1 MVVSETL
8 LLKGSAMKIW
18 TALIMIV
25 AVAMVVVVFAA
36 IGAIAGMLIA
46 FLLGTSVSSA
56 APVGALSGGFAAFV
70 FLMNA
75 KENGGKGLQ

>member
-1 MVVSETL
+1 
-8 LLKGSAMKIW
+8 MKIW

-46 FLLGTSVSSA
+46 FLLAADMSSA
-56 APVGALSGGFAAFV
+56 APIGAFAGGFASLM
-70 FLMNA
+70 FLINA
-75 KENGGKGLQ
+75 KTNGGKGLGM

>member
-1 MVVSETL
+1 
-8 LLKGSAMKIW
+8 MKIW

-46 FLLGTSVSSA
+46 FLFAIDVIPTALI
-56 APVGALSGGFAAFV
+56 GALGGSCV
-70 FLMNA
+70 GLMF

>member
-1 MVVSETL
+1 
-8 LLKGSAMKIW
+8 MKIW

-46 FLLGTSVSSA
+46 FLLAADMSSA
-56 APVGALSGGFAAFV
+56 APIGALGGGFTSFM
-70 FLMNA
+70 FLLNAGMNG
-75 KENGGKGLQ
+75 GGKGL